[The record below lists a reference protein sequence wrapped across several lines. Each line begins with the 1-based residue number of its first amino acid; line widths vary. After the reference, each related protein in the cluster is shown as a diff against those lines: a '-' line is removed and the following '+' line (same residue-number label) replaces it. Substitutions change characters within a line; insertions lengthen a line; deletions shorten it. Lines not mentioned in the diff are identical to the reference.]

1 MSERM
6 ETIFMKVEEKR
17 CKMEPTTLYL
27 LGLLEL
33 LFLYEIDKIEIKS
46 HNVMVHAAC
55 KFNKWMEN

>member
-1 MSERM
+1 
-6 ETIFMKVEEKR
+6 MKVEEKR
-17 CKMEPTTLYL
+17 CKMEPTTLYI

-33 LFLYEIDKIEIKS
+33 LFLYEIGKIEIKS